1 MAVADFCL
9 DLIYQ
14 GSVRGNDQ
22 KQEAMFSY
30 LTLAQ
35 RIPMDHPARQ
45 IRALVDRALE
55 RMDAELEKLYSD
67 TGRPSIAPERLLRAT
82 LLSSGLVLSADHGG
96 IQSNTPA
103 EAGTD

>member
-1 MAVADFCL
+1 M
-9 DLIYQ
+9 
-14 GSVRGNDQ
+14 RGNDQ

-45 IRALVDRALE
+45 IRTLVDRALA

-67 TGRPSIAPERLLRAT
+67 TGRPSIAP
-82 LLSSGLVLSADHGG
+82 
-96 IQSNTPA
+96 
-103 EAGTD
+103 